1 MTDFEMPLHRSVG
14 SRRTLLRILGVA
26 PISLVVGAS
35 CAMEPEQKAAVG
47 IRLESPPSPDE
58 IPLSD
63 EEKATIQKHPHLGE
77 LVRAWGNREFSVE
90 YLGQSIAFPAERAYA
105 HIEQGRVVSLGLYSP
120 NLTGDELHHL
130 VTTALLLWEALP
142 VKVRKFEDW
151 WRGSRES
158 IVEMN
163 VGEGNR
169 LITLGVCPS
178 FNRQKPHVFKCQPF
192 WGFPDDA
199 PESEPAA
206 KE

>member
-1 MTDFEMPLHRSVG
+1 MWRSIERVPRSG
-14 SRRTLLRILGVA
+14 WSGLAAAVMAGFMLSAV
-26 PISLVVGAS
+26 AS
-35 CAMEPEQKAAVG
+35 CAMEPGQKPVVEL
-47 IRLESPPSPDE
+47 RLESPPSPDA

-63 EEKATIQKHPHLGE
+63 EEKATIRKHPHLAE
-77 LVRAWGNREFSVE
+77 LVGAWSDREFSVE

-105 HIEQGRVVSLGLYSP
+105 HIEQGQVVSVGLYSP

-130 VTTALLLWEALP
+130 VTTALRLWKAAPEK
-142 VKVRKFEDW
+142 VKKFEDW
-151 WRGSRES
+151 WRDNRES

-178 FNRQKPHVFKCQPF
+178 FSREKPHVFKCKPF
-192 WGFPDDA
+192 WGFPDEA

>member
-1 MTDFEMPLHRSVG
+1 MWPSIERLPRSG
-14 SRRTLLRILGVA
+14 WSRLAAAVMAGFVFSAL
-26 PISLVVGAS
+26 AS
-35 CAMEPEQKAAVG
+35 CAMKSEQKTQVEL
-47 IRLESPPSPDE
+47 RLDSPPSPDA

-63 EEKATIQKHPHLGE
+63 EEKATIQKHPEIGE
-77 LVRAWGNREFSVE
+77 LVQAWGNREVSVE
-90 YLGQSIAFPAERAYA
+90 YEGEAISFLAERAYA
-105 HIEQGRVVSLGLYSP
+105 HIEQGKVVSLGLYSP

-130 VTTALLLWEALP
+130 MTTALRLWKASPEA
-142 VKVRKFEDW
+142 VRKFEIW
-151 WRGSRES
+151 WRDNRES

-178 FNRQKPHVFKCQPF
+178 FSREKPHVFKCKPF

-199 PESEPAA
+199 AESEPAA